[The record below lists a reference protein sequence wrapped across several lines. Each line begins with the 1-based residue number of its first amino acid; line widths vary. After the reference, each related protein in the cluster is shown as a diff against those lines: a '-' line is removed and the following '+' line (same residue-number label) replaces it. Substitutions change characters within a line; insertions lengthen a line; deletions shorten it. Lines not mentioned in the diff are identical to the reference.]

1 MKALVTGASSG
12 IGYNISKYLSS
23 LGYDLIVVARRT
35 DCLQNLKNECKTRV
49 EIISLDLSIKDNV
62 YKLYSMVKNKK
73 IDMLVNN
80 AGIGLYGKFESTELS
95 KDISMINLNIISL
108 HILTKL
114 FLKDMK
120 KRNEG
125 HILNVSSIA
134 AFMPGSLMSSYYA
147 TKSYVAKLTK
157 SIYYEL
163 KKEKSNVKI
172 SVLCPGPVDTQF
184 NDNIGI
190 NFSVR
195 PLKSSYVAKYAIDK
209 CLKGKQVII
218 PGISI
223 KLLKIISKIIPEII
237 LVKINYIIQLNKKKC
252 YEK

>member
-209 CLKGKQVII
+209 SLKNKLLII
-218 PGISI
+218 PGTTMKIGVFMTRLVPY
-223 KLLKIISKIIPEII
+223 KLLLRIT
-237 LVKINYIIQLNKKKC
+237 YGIQKRK
-252 YEK
+252 EK